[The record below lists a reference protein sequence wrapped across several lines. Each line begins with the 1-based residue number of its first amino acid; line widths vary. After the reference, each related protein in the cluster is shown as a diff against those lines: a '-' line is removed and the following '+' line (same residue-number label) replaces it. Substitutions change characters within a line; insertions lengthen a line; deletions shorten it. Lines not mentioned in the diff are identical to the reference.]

1 MIKIYDEEIKL
12 DFKGTIID
20 LETIGYFDDRY
31 EDSRRYRDIIPVIF
45 GYINRDGIRILCAKD
60 QDSISELGKEII
72 KVLDSLEKP
81 FYAFNTHFERGVLFN
96 HIGKKVVFEGELNW
110 EKFESKRRA
119 IQFLGIHNYGDPF
132 NDNGLLC
139 SQSWSKG
146 NIDHAVL
153 HNRSCLLKERDILF
167 KRGFRKPDKLRLIR

>member
-1 MIKIYDEEIKL
+1 MVKIYDEEIKS
-12 DFKGTIID
+12 DFEGTIVD
-20 LETIGYFDDRY
+20 LETIGYFNDSF
-31 EDSRRYRDIIPVIF
+31 EDSRRYKNIIPVIF
-45 GYINRDGIRILCAKD
+45 GYINKERIRILCAVD
-60 QDSISELGKEII
+60 HDSISELEIEII

-81 FYAFNTHFERGVLFN
+81 FYAFNTHFERGVLFS
-96 HIGKKVVFEGELNW
+96 HLGKKVAFEGELNW
-110 EKFESKRRA
+110 EKFESKRRVV
-119 IQFLGIHNYGDPF
+119 QFLGIHNYGDPF